1 MISLP
6 TPTKPPTSLS
16 LTDDQREYISDL
28 IATRYLDG
36 MDNRDLERYF
46 FDAQIEYLK
55 EYTDN
60 ELLDALEDVTDE
72 EEFDSAI
79 NHEI

>member
-1 MISLP
+1 MISRPNL
-6 TPTKPPTSLS
+6 TKSPIRLS

-36 MDNRDLERYF
+36 MDDRDLERYF
-46 FDAQIEYLK
+46 FDAQVEYLK

-79 NHEI
+79 NHAN

>member
-16 LTDDQREYISDL
+16 LTNEQRDYISDL

-36 MDNRDLERYF
+36 MDFRSLERYF
-46 FDAQIEYLK
+46 FDAQMEYLQG
-55 EYTDN
+55 YTDN
-60 ELLDALEDVTDE
+60 ELLDALEDVTNE

-79 NHEI
+79 NHAN